1 VSLRGYSGDEP
12 ALLGPNARVV
22 SLELRLPLADID
34 RHGMVPPLGIN
45 RLSGSVFVDA
55 GGTWGA
61 GRSGPAELSRGVG
74 FELLAEAKL
83 LYVLPLQL
91 RLGVAWPLDAPD
103 AQRGAKA
110 YLTLGRA
117 F

>member
-1 VSLRGYSGDEP
+1 
-12 ALLGPNARVV
+12 
-22 SLELRLPLADID
+22 
-34 RHGMVPPLGIN
+34 MVPPFGIN
-45 RLSGSVFVDA
+45 RLSGTVFVDA
-55 GGTWGA
+55 GGTWGE

-83 LYVLPLQL
+83 LYALALQL
-91 RLGVAWPLDAPD
+91 RLGVAQALDAPPG
-103 AQRGAKA
+103 QSRTRG